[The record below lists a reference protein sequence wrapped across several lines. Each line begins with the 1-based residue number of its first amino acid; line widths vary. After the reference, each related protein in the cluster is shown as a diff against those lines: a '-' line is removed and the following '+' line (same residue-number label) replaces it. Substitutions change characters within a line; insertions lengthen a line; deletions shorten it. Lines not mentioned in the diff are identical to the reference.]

1 MFLDIFNLNLL
12 IKNNLYLNVIE
23 LPLINS
29 LSYLKDD

>member
-12 IKNNLYLNVIE
+12 IKNDLYLNVIE